1 MSGGRCGKAVLH
13 LYCKEPYAVR
23 VAAEFKRAAHKEMTE
38 KQTGFSGGND
48 DSFYAEWDNDGRM
61 VMVAT
66 GSSRAQV
73 LIDADGKREPT
84 WHRGQTDLT
93 RVLGKGDHTLT
104 FYEREDGAYL
114 RTVTILSD
122 HAASSC
128 RFGSSSYEEP
138 GGSTTTVVATTQDPQ
153 VIALQ
158 EQVNELAKGVN
169 SATADYVTSQVQLAI
184 TKLTDAY
191 EAKIASI
198 NAERVAEEA
207 QLTIAVQAL
216 QATAFELSESLQGAV
231 RAAAN
236 EPAGSTATCSGSCD
250 PVPSVSAD
258 GVDLLLSAAGGDVQ
272 MESLQCGMVSVCKL
286 QQTVDKV
293 VAAIDALGDGV

>member
-13 LYCKEPYAVR
+13 LYCKEPYTVQ
-23 VAAEFKRAAHKEMTE
+23 VAAEFKRATHKELTE
-38 KQTGFSGGND
+38 KQAGFSGGND

-61 VMVAT
+61 VTVAT
-66 GSSRAQV
+66 GSSRGQV

-104 FYEREDGAYL
+104 FYEREDGTYL

-169 SATADYVTSQVQLAI
+169 NATLRYVTSQVQLAI
-184 TKLTDAY
+184 TKVTDAY
-191 EAKIASI
+191 EAKIAAI

-236 EPAGSTATCSGSCD
+236 EPAGSTATCGGSCD

-272 MESLQCGMVSVCKL
+272 MDSLQCGMVSVCKL

-293 VAAIDALGDGV
+293 VAAIDALSDGV